1 MGAPLQLVT
10 PSKPA
15 GASSAPSLERLV
27 AREKRQARR
36 RRLWWGAGALVV
48 VGLAV
53 GLGLALRPKPVPLS
67 ARFRTQAVTVGSV
80 VHEVSATGHLEA
92 VSEVPVGAEVSGRI
106 ESVEVDFN
114 SPVKAGQVLARFDKR
129 VLSAQVAQTRALL
142 AAAKAQLAQAKV
154 DAQQSE
160 RLFARAKVLYAQKT
174 QSEQE
179 YEASQTAAQLSR
191 ARVDA
196 VAAQVAAQEAA
207 LDVAQGNLAHAEI
220 RAPGDGVII
229 ARNVDPGQ
237 TVASMLQAPVLF
249 SVAADLVRMR
259 VVAAVDEADIAEV
272 KPGQPATFTVTAW
285 PERVFN
291 GKVIEVR
298 NAPQIM
304 QDVVTYGVVG
314 EVDNS
319 DLALKPGMTATVRIR
334 TAAVESSDRVPAI
347 ALHFTPPGEHR
358 AHGEPAVWLLENDAL
373 RKVTVVP
380 GISDGDVT
388 AVAAG
393 AVQAGAVVVV
403 DVTPEG
409 RRAYGLDVKR

>member
-1 MGAPLQLVT
+1 MSAPLEVVS
-10 PSKPA
+10 PSKP
-15 GASSAPSLERLV
+15 SAPSLDQLV

-36 RRLWWGAGALVV
+36 RRWWWAAAVLVV
-48 VGLAV
+48 VGLVV
-53 GLGLALRPKPVPLS
+53 GLVVALRPKPVPLS
-67 ARFRTQAVTVGSV
+67 ARFRTQPVTVGPV
-80 VHEVSATGHLEA
+80 VQEVSATGHLEA

-114 SPVKAGQVLARFDKR
+114 SPVKAGQVLARFDR
-129 VLSAQVAQTRALL
+129 SVLAAQVAQTRALL

-160 RLFARAKVLYAQKT
+160 RVLARAKVLYAQKT

-179 YEASQTAAQLSR
+179 YEAALTAAQLSR

-196 VAAQVAAQEAA
+196 VAAQVAAQDAA
-207 LDVAQGNLAHAEI
+207 LEVAQGNLAHAEI

-249 SVAADLVRMR
+249 TVAADLVRMR

-272 KPGQPATFTVTAW
+272 KAGQRATFTVTAW
-285 PERVFN
+285 PERVFD

-298 NAPQIM
+298 NAPQIV
-304 QDVVTYGVVG
+304 QDVVTYGVVV

-319 DLALKPGMTATVRIR
+319 DLALKPGMTATVRVR
-334 TAAVESSDRVPAI
+334 TAALESSERVPGT

-358 AHGEPAVWLLENDAL
+358 EHAEPAVWLLEGSAL
-373 RKVTVVP
+373 RNVKVAP
-380 GISDGDVT
+380 GISDGEFT
-388 AVAAG
+388 AVAPG
-393 AVQAGAVVVV
+393 AVQAGAAVVV
-403 DVTPEG
+403 DLTPEG